1 MSRIEEMV
9 KQLSN
14 NELRMLFEK
23 EANPFSKSGVIGED
37 CELRRMSK
45 EIYFG
50 NDKARLL
57 QTIADGIFHEI
68 ARRAINGTWE

>member
-9 KQLSN
+9 KQLSY
-14 NELRMLFEK
+14 NELRMIFEK
-23 EANPFSKSGVIGED
+23 EANPFNKSGVIGED

-45 EIYFG
+45 EIYLG

-57 QTIADGIFHEI
+57 QTNADGIFHEI
-68 ARRAINGTWE
+68 ALRAINGTWE